1 MMAHTHKGKPSST
14 NKKIDII
21 IMKKHFINILRH
33 LSLSIAAAV
42 ALTACIKDE
51 PKKQGNEIE
60 NKLHEAP
67 AKAVFTLTE
76 AKHLPGHPFT
86 YEHID
91 DIRLTESKQVI
102 TFAQKENAAFERTAD
117 SPESFVIKTQAQD
130 RNVVYHLAVQYFN
143 VKGELMNNQFVDNA
157 QDKIHQHFFSMY
169 KDNLIVRDKE
179 QIPYVYLYADKNK
192 AGEYMGEKNPIGL
205 EGFFRFTRAIGTQE
219 VSVDLRHFFNSK
231 FGANGEVSPFYA
243 APRDASSQSDLDV
256 SLKLKFS
263 DGTTSTSTDEED
275 DSEGDDSNSNTPI
288 VSTDQ
293 ETHRFPGINT
303 TEVRKIELGMYE
315 GHIHAPASFH
325 YVPGPK
331 GFNHKSLGMEQEM
344 TLEYRGDAW
353 VVTSGTN
360 FFLFNKGNMY
370 STDKYPAPVYGL
382 WVKLYDGDGDLI
394 NEQFATTGAYQ
405 TFFRPKD
412 IKNFSTGEAST
423 VDANKVMG
431 YVYRDTKPAHLSTKE
446 GAKYVDATDPTGLKG
461 FFYFNEENV
470 RFALNMEIWQTPK
483 GKKGSDGQLST
494 ALAPSAH
501 VQSTGK
507 PVLSVSLPA
516 HVWLSRSHTEN
527 FDEDSTLEDMPL
539 SHQGMLRKLAEL
551 LKIDFEKIK
560 SDMILRMDGER
571 GSESGGRWF

>member
-1 MMAHTHKGKPSST
+1 
-14 NKKIDII
+14 
-21 IMKKHFINILRH
+21 MKKQFTNILRH
-33 LSLSIAAAV
+33 LSLALATAV

-60 NKLHEAP
+60 NKLHENP
-67 AKAVFTLTE
+67 AKAIFTLTE

-91 DIRLTESKQVI
+91 DIELTQTKQVI
-102 TFAQKENAAFERTAD
+102 TFVQKENAAFERSED
-117 SPESFVIKTQAQD
+117 SPEAFTIKTQEQD

-143 VKGELMNNQFVDNA
+143 AKGELMNNQFVDNA
-157 QDKIHQHFFSMY
+157 QDQIHQHFFSIY
-169 KDNLIVRDKE
+169 KDNLLVRDE
-179 QIPYVYLYADKNK
+179 AQIPYVYLYGDKDK
-192 AGEYMGEKNPIGL
+192 SGAYIGEKNPIGL
-205 EGFFRFTRAIGTQE
+205 EGFLRFTKAIGSQE
-219 VSVDLRHFFNSK
+219 VSVDFRHFYKSK
-231 FGANGEVSPFYA
+231 YGAGGQVSPFYA
-243 APRDASSQSDLDV
+243 ATRATASESDLDV
-256 SLKLKFS
+256 SLKLKFT
-263 DGTTSTSTDEED
+263 DGTTGASSNDEED
-275 DSEGDDSNSNTPI
+275 DSEGEDNGSTIPV
-288 VSTDQ
+288 VSTDR
-293 ETHRFPGINT
+293 ETSRFPGINT
-303 TEVRKIELGMYE
+303 TQVRKIKLGMYE

-382 WVKLYDGDGDLI
+382 WVELYDEEGDLI
-394 NEQFATTGAYQ
+394 NEEFAATGAYQ

-412 IKNFSTGEAST
+412 IKNFATGESSSFSPSEL
-423 VDANKVMG
+423 MG
-431 YVYRDTKPAHLSTKE
+431 YMYRDTKPSHLSTKE

-461 FFYFNEENV
+461 FFYFNKENV
-470 RFALNMEIWQTPK
+470 RFALNLELWQTPK
-483 GKKGSDGQLST
+483 GKKSASGPLST
-494 ALAPSAH
+494 ALEPSAH
-501 VQSTGK
+501 ILSTGK
-507 PVLSVSLPA
+507 PVLTVSLPV

-527 FDEDSTLEDMPL
+527 FDEDSTLDSMSSE
-539 SHQGMLRKLAEL
+539 HQAILRKLADL
-551 LKIDFEKIK
+551 LKIDFDKIK